1 MATTTQTASLPDYQ
15 EEYLQRLLASAEAAA
30 QPATIIP
37 ANVVAPLSPGQQEA
51 VRRGYEGVGG
61 FAPFMQAGMATLGS
75 GIGGYQQAGQALA
88 GAAEQFDPGA
98 QVGAFMDPYLEDV
111 VSQQYADIER
121 LGALQRQRAAGNA
134 IGSGAFGGSRAAVG
148 QAEVDR
154 NVLEQQAR
162 TGAQLRSA
170 GFSQALQASQNA
182 FENARNRQLTT
193 AQTMGNLSQGLGT
206 AGVQQAGLGEA
217 FQGAQQAD
225 VNALL
230 SLGGLEQQ
238 QAQNI
243 LESQRQTALQR
254 QMEPYQRVG
263 FLSDIFRGVPTASQ
277 TTQATSAPGPSAI
290 SQIAGL
296 GLGIAGL
303 NQSGVFGQLG
313 DLLS

>member
-51 VRRGYEGVGG
+51 VRRGYEGVGA
-61 FAPFMQAGMATLGS
+61 FAPFMQAGMATLGA

-193 AQTMGNLSQGLGT
+193 AQTMGNLSQGLGQ

-217 FQGAQQAD
+217 FQAGQQAD

-303 NQSGVFGQLG
+303 NQSGVFGQVG
-313 DLLS
+313 DLI